1 MFKGDETPN
10 DIIRLVLDKIAA
22 MPGGLR
28 EAFAHDGRIQL
39 YTGPNRLYRPLL
51 IGPDF
56 QAHGPM
62 AKRSN
67 SSNGKRAAKQAKEK
81 DWKATLLDDTAIGK
95 FLFEEN
101 DLYGHLSGLYPTDPG
116 EVDAAGQKIMSFVS
130 ALFIR
135 AAFGE
140 VKTAVCGADR
150 TRVFFGAEMDGMHD
164 RKAYPSEADFLVDAL
179 LDNKDITS
187 INGTP
192 IEVFRALRDKEGKE
206 AVYDRI
212 CLTELRERKE
222 HATKTGKKAD
232 YRDYLDRL
240 ELYRTDKAE
249 RVYASTPVASR
260 PKAYQE
266 LALPKTKRRS
276 IKHTRIKEFEAAA
289 KVVTSHTAS
298 PSAPSARKI
307 AVKVHAA
314 KPK

>member
-1 MFKGDETPN
+1 MFKGDETPD
-10 DIIRLVLDKIAA
+10 DIIRLVIEKIEA
-22 MPGGLR
+22 MPNGLR
-28 EAFAHDGRIQL
+28 DAFAHDGRIQL
-39 YTGPNRLYRPLL
+39 YTGPNKDYRPLL

-56 QAHGPM
+56 EARFSL
-62 AKRSN
+62 KKSR

-81 DWKATLLDDTAIGK
+81 GWNATLLDDTAIGQ
-95 FLFEEN
+95 FLFVEN
-101 DLYGHLSGLYPTDPG
+101 DLYKHLLTLYKGDKRVADRAGLK
-116 EVDAAGQKIMSFVS
+116 VMNFVS

-135 AAFGE
+135 AAFGD

-150 TRVFFGAEMDGMHD
+150 SRVFYGAEMDGMHD
-164 RKAYPSEADFLVDAL
+164 RKAYPSEAELLVDRL
-179 LDNKDITS
+179 LDNKDIMS

-192 IEVFRALRDKEGKE
+192 INVFRALRDKEGRE

-222 HATKTGKKAD
+222 HAYKTGKKAD

-266 LALPKTKRRS
+266 LALPKTKRRA
-276 IKHTRIKEFEAAA
+276 IKHTSIKEFEAAA
-289 KVVTSHTAS
+289 KAVTSRTAS
-298 PSAPSARKI
+298 PSAPSARKMV
-307 AVKVHAA
+307 VKAHTA

>member
-1 MFKGDETPN
+1 MFKGDETPD

-39 YTGPNRLYRPLL
+39 YTGPNKEYRHLL

-56 QAHGPM
+56 EIPLGKPS
-62 AKRSN
+62 K

-81 DWKATLLDDTAIGK
+81 DWKATFLDDTAIGQ
-95 FLFEEN
+95 FLFVEN
-101 DLYGHLSGLYPTDPG
+101 DLYKHLLTLYKGDRLTTDI
-116 EVDAAGQKIMSFVS
+116 AGQKVMSFVS

-150 TRVFFGAEMDGMHD
+150 SRVFFGAEMDGMHD
-164 RKAYPSEADFLVDAL
+164 RKAYPSEAEFLVDAL

-187 INGTP
+187 INGTR

-206 AVYDRI
+206 TVYDRI
-212 CLTELRERKE
+212 CLTELRDRKE
-222 HATKTGKKAD
+222 HACKTGKTTD
-232 YRDYLDRL
+232 FRDYLDRL

-249 RVYASTPVASR
+249 RVYAATPMARR
-260 PKAYQE
+260 PKSYQE
-266 LALPKTKRRS
+266 LALSKAKRRA
-276 IKHTRIKEFEAAA
+276 IKRQRVAEFEVAA
-289 KVVTSHTAS
+289 KAMTTPIAS
-298 PSAPSARKI
+298 PSKPSARKMG
-307 AVKVHAA
+307 VKA
-314 KPK
+314 PRPRP